1 MHSRFRIH
9 FLAALVA
16 LTAVLGEASA
26 QPFPSRPVHLVV
38 PFPPGGP
45 ADLAARVIADQL
57 ARAFAQ
63 PVLVENR
70 AGGNTIVATGVVAR
84 AAPDGQTLLMIVPS
98 FVINPAL
105 RSDLPFDPMKDFA
118 PVGQVYFV
126 PQVVAVN
133 PSLPAKSLPELVALA
148 RSKPGALAYG
158 ESGTTNQ
165 VLGERL
171 KLAAKID
178 MVRVPFPGSGP
189 ALNALIGGHIPV
201 LVGSATEV
209 APQARSG
216 KVRALVVTSAERAE
230 VLPDVPTVA
239 EAGYAG
245 LEAVNWA
252 GFVVPAATPPAAI
265 SRLNEVLRRALAE
278 PGVQEKLKS
287 NGLTPAAGT
296 PEQFRAFLQAEYES
310 YGKAVREAGIKAN

>member
-133 PSLPAKSLPELVALA
+133 PSLPAKSLPELAALA
-148 RSKPGALAYG
+148 RS
-158 ESGTTNQ
+158 
-165 VLGERL
+165 
-171 KLAAKID
+171 
-178 MVRVPFPGSGP
+178 
-189 ALNALIGGHIPV
+189 
-201 LVGSATEV
+201 
-209 APQARSG
+209 
-216 KVRALVVTSAERAE
+216 
-230 VLPDVPTVA
+230 
-239 EAGYAG
+239 
-245 LEAVNWA
+245 
-252 GFVVPAATPPAAI
+252 
-265 SRLNEVLRRALAE
+265 
-278 PGVQEKLKS
+278 
-287 NGLTPAAGT
+287 
-296 PEQFRAFLQAEYES
+296 
-310 YGKAVREAGIKAN
+310 